1 MNGHVYRFTVVPGGH
16 SEVSDDL
23 AEALFEVGCDDGSPW
38 SSQGVAAVGFDR
50 EAESFEQAVRS
61 AIADVQK
68 AGCHVAWVK
77 IEPQDL
83 VEAAA
88 RGKTSDD
95 CSPQPS

>member
-1 MNGHVYRFTVVPGGH
+1 MATYRFTVILAGL
-16 SEVSDDL
+16 SEISDDL
-23 AEALFEVGCDDGSPW
+23 AEALFEAGCDDGSPW

-77 IEPQDL
+77 IEPADL
-83 VEAAA
+83 VQSTPAGDATAA
-88 RGKTSDD
+88 KK
-95 CSPQPS
+95 

>member
-1 MNGHVYRFTVVPGGH
+1 MATYRFTVILAGL
-16 SEVSDDL
+16 SEISDDL
-23 AEALFEVGCDDGSPW
+23 AEALFEAGCDDGSPW

-77 IEPQDL
+77 IEPEDL
-83 VEAAA
+83 VQSTPAGDATAA
-88 RGKTSDD
+88 KK
-95 CSPQPS
+95 

>member
-1 MNGHVYRFTVVPGGH
+1 MATYRFSVILANLA
-16 SEVSDDL
+16 EISDDL
-23 AEALFEVGCDDGSPW
+23 ADALFEAGCDDGSPW
-38 SSQGVAAVGFDR
+38 SSQGVGAVNFDR

-83 VEAAA
+83 AESTAAGSVTGA
-88 RGKTSDD
+88 KK
-95 CSPQPS
+95 

>member
-1 MNGHVYRFTVVPGGH
+1 VVLAGLQ
-16 SEVSDDL
+16 EVSDDL
-23 AEALFEVGCDDGSPW
+23 AEALFEAGCDDGSPW

-77 IEPQDL
+77 IEPEDL
-83 VEAAA
+83 AKAAPA
-88 RGKTSDD
+88 GETKIAEN
-95 CSPQPS
+95 

>member
-1 MNGHVYRFTVVPGGH
+1 MATYRFTVILAGLD
-16 SEVSDDL
+16 EISDDL
-23 AEALFEVGCDDGSPW
+23 AEALFEAGCDDGSPW

-68 AGCHVAWVK
+68 AGCRAAWVK

-83 VEAAA
+83 VGAAPA
-88 RGKTSDD
+88 DAGT
-95 CSPQPS
+95 PSR